1 MRLIV
6 FRLASL
12 VLGLG
17 VVKSQEAVAFFGGEY
32 PDGYLDNEVE
42 SWSSTSCTLEIPSS
56 PDSFRD
62 RPGVA
67 LLGDDVFVCGGHRMG
82 TSHTTA
88 TCDVYSLSA
97 KDWREG
103 PQLPENPDNVHM
115 TTVGSKLAAAYMS
128 KNTTSQMVVSI
139 LDQETKLEWT
149 ILATIEA
156 EGSSYSQIAQVDDK
170 HVGVV
175 KSYIYG
181 IQYVVNIVN
190 LETGKV
196 TIVDS
201 AENEY
206 CTNPFTFNG
215 KFTCVF
221 GDGSLYSLTFSGED
235 GPDPE
240 WTLVATYPPGDRT
253 IFAPYLQLN
262 GMLTALSSLDYG
274 LIYYLEDEEWKMGE
288 IEIARHDPG
297 FAILPC

>member
-1 MRLIV
+1 MRLILL
-6 FRLASL
+6 RLASFL
-12 VLGLG
+12 LGLAA
-17 VVKSQEAVAFFGGEY
+17 VKSQEVVAFFGGKY

-42 SWSSTSCTLEIPSS
+42 SWPSSSCNLEIPSS

-62 RPGVA
+62 KPGVA
-67 LLGDDVFVCGGHRMG
+67 LLGDDVFLCGGHRIG
-82 TSHTTA
+82 TIHTSA
-88 TCDVYSLSA
+88 FCDIYSLSG

-103 PQLPENPDNVHM
+103 PQLPENPETIQM
-115 TTVGSKLAAAYMS
+115 TAVGSKLAAAYMS

-149 ILATIEA
+149 VLTTIEA
-156 EGSSYSQIAQVDDK
+156 EGSFNTQIAQVDDK

-175 KSYIYG
+175 ESFAWG
-181 IQYVVNIVN
+181 AHHVVNIVN
-190 LETGKV
+190 VETGKV
-196 TIVDS
+196 TVVETVDN
-201 AENEY
+201 AY
-206 CTNPFTFNG
+206 CSHAFVFNG
-215 KFTCVF
+215 NFTCVF
-221 GDGSLYSLTFSGED
+221 AEEDFYSLTFSGED

-240 WTLVATYPPGDRT
+240 WTLVANHPPGDYT